1 MKRIQKTNY
10 LSPTVVFYIE
20 EFALKNKSTFNHELN
35 AFLEKC
41 IKKENQEKE
50 VKNILDEIRAIKE
63 SNSTILDVLS
73 TILEK
78 E

>member
-20 EFALKNKSTFNHELN
+20 EIALKNKTTFNHELN
-35 AFLEKC
+35 GFLEKC
-41 IKKENQEKE
+41 IKKENQDKE
-50 VKNILDEIRAIKE
+50 VQNILDEIRVIKE

-73 TILEK
+73 SILEK